1 MNDEMIF
8 KVFFRNLDRLEP
20 DHKKDIVRI
29 FAKSSGQLIRFV
41 SQIPKHTL
49 HRAERLELYKS
60 ALMEPLRKQSSE
72 GLDLFLDVYL
82 LILRQ
87 KDDIVEF
94 RPYLQQLINTQPS
107 FILTRIKSDDQTE
120 LISELLEL
128 CYQYPTNLSNESNV
142 LLAIFSQPTGSLF
155 SAIDKFYRTGNW
167 NNAFQQTLTYALA
180 NVDTQWTEDD
190 VNKLENITPVRIN
203 NLKRIQFS
211 FFLNS
216 ENKIAEYINLPNAKK
231 AETLLKIIDSAL
243 GQEKNIFQ
251 VIDKDQ
257 YQKAREVALIACNTA
272 SLENFKFVKYWLGH
286 IGWSG
291 ALNDKEFW
299 HDYEIICNNCVASQP
314 QLLETQDDRDLYDLL
329 KGRINLNS
337 GSIENV
343 CTSNNIQNRYRVIL
357 AGMLTN
363 RQEIPIHDVKWII
376 DNLPDTNN
384 YAVEVIHLANDSSK
398 FMESVK
404 TLDEKY
410 CRKWLDV
417 TFQNNL
423 RNKYIENNARDLLHE
438 TLFRIDL
445 ASNEYLLDLLTK
457 DSGMKAGVVNWN
469 SYVLKA
475 QKLIDSRLKNDAI
488 NTFLEIVRDS
498 KDFGFNVWEYV
509 KKIRKVVELLE
520 KDFRTDELPEL
531 AVLSD
536 LMEFSDS
543 FPANLKFTESFTKAL
558 IRIAEKTSDQDLV
571 NKYHPLLLYCC
582 SDFISI
588 HSPRTGR
595 NSNFHWASDKVFP
608 EGLAGVV

>member
-1 MNDEMIF
+1 
-8 KVFFRNLDRLEP
+8 
-20 DHKKDIVRI
+20 
-29 FAKSSGQLIRFV
+29 
-41 SQIPKHTL
+41 
-49 HRAERLELYKS
+49 
-60 ALMEPLRKQSSE
+60 
-72 GLDLFLDVYL
+72 
-82 LILRQ
+82 
-87 KDDIVEF
+87 
-94 RPYLQQLINTQPS
+94 
-107 FILTRIKSDDQTE
+107 
-120 LISELLEL
+120 
-128 CYQYPTNLSNESNV
+128 
-142 LLAIFSQPTGSLF
+142 
-155 SAIDKFYRTGNW
+155 
-167 NNAFQQTLTYALA
+167 
-180 NVDTQWTEDD
+180 
-190 VNKLENITPVRIN
+190 
-203 NLKRIQFS
+203 
-211 FFLNS
+211 
-216 ENKIAEYINLPNAKK
+216 
-231 AETLLKIIDSAL
+231 
-243 GQEKNIFQ
+243 
-251 VIDKDQ
+251 
-257 YQKAREVALIACNTA
+257 
-272 SLENFKFVKYWLGH
+272 
-286 IGWSG
+286 
-291 ALNDKEFW
+291 
-299 HDYEIICNNCVASQP
+299 
-314 QLLETQDDRDLYDLL
+314 
-329 KGRINLNS
+329 
-337 GSIENV
+337 
-343 CTSNNIQNRYRVIL
+343 
-357 AGMLTN
+357 MLTN